1 MGVLRSHSVLE
12 ESLFLDNI
20 EFTSTSQ
27 LVEDTDDDN
36 DGWSDVDE
44 NSCGTDPLD
53 SNDTPTDSN
62 WQRRM
67 RCDRG
72 GRL

>member
-1 MGVLRSHSVLE
+1 MTDISSAGAGTLE
-12 ESLFLDNI
+12 VTFCSAATESLFLDNI

-44 NSCGTDPLD
+44 NSCGRTLD
-53 SNDTPTDSN
+53 SNDI
-62 WQRRM
+62 R
-67 RCDRG
+67 
-72 GRL
+72 